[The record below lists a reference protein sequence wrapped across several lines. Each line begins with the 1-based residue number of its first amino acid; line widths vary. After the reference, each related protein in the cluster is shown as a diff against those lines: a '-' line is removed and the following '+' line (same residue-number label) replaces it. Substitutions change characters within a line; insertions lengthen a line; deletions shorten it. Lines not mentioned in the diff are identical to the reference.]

1 QDAGTWLCQHRM
13 NSVKAMIE
21 FRGRTSGKALTNP
34 QTSDSVLSFERGDV
48 GFFAV
53 NVTTVDQSGIEIT
66 TVLADGK
73 YEELISGAEVEI
85 SGGVVKTDLAA
96 NQAIALIKR

>member
-1 QDAGTWLCQHRM
+1 
-13 NSVKAMIE
+13 
-21 FRGRTSGKALTNP
+21 
-34 QTSDSVLSFERGDV
+34 V

-66 TVLADGK
+66 TGLADGK
-73 YEELISGAEVEI
+73 YEELISGTEIEI